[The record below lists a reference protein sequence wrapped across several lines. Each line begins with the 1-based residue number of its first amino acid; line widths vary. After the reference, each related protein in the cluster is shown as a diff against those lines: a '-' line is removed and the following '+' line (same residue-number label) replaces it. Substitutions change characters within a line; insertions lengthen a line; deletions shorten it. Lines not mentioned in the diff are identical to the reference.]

1 MAFKTIAKTDTLET
15 FRTTFN
21 ALSIEDF
28 GDIANLS
35 GAISATNLVDAM
47 NETISVATSSA
58 GWTIADDTST
68 NQIIG
73 GGDTLTVLGTSNQIQ
88 SVVSSPDTI
97 TFSFPNNVTI
107 PNDLTVVNTITGSS
121 TGPHT
126 FGTIEIS
133 GNQIRSTDSGTVE
146 VLDAIKAGVT
156 TINPVGGNNVEST
169 TGFTL
174 FGSSIFMTLNKS
186 IFFEGTTDN
195 AFDTEIKCV
204 DPTAVRAIEFPDA
217 DGTVAL
223 TNTTGYAAGSIFT
236 SSVQLDIY
244 DSSGSVVK
252 TIVGSAN

>member
-21 ALSIEDF
+21 ALSQEDF

-47 NETISVATSSA
+47 NETIGIATSTA

-68 NQIIG
+68 TQIIG
-73 GGDTLTVLGTSNQIQ
+73 GGDTLTMLGTANQIQ
-88 SVVSSPDTI
+88 SIVSSPDTV
-97 TFSFPNNVTI
+97 TLSFPNNVTI

-126 FGTIEIS
+126 FGTIEVS
-133 GNQIRSTDSGTVE
+133 GNQIRSTNSGEVE
-146 VLDAIKAGVT
+146 ILDALKAGVT

-169 TGFTL
+169 TGYTK
-174 FGSSIFMTLNKS
+174 FGSSIFMALNKHLY
-186 IFFEGTTDN
+186 FEGGTDN
-195 AFDTEIKCV
+195 AFDTRLSVE
-204 DPTAVRAIEFPDA
+204 DPTAVRQIALPDA

-223 TNTTGYAAGSIFT
+223 TTTTGYAAGSIFT